1 MKKTR
6 KPVAYRQYSWIDVMM
21 AHPVNPMPVEKQIY
35 QLDAMRSGLDAME
48 RSDNPQPNDWRCVSD
63 AINLLET
70 MVKMG
75 LIDDSEGLLNDA
87 VTAMGEAGSR
97 AMAGKTL
104 RLSGQGIQACRSVLD
119 DYAMAMSQLSER
131 TMIQAYMRT
140 EKRISD
146 IIKGKCQ
153 AHDVRVIAV

>member
-6 KPVAYRQYSWIDVMM
+6 KPAAYRQYTFMDALLAS
-21 AHPVNPMPVEKQIY
+21 PTNPMPVEKQIF
-35 QLDAMRSGLDAME
+35 QLDQMRSGLDAME
-48 RSDNPQPNDWRCVSD
+48 RSENPQPNDWRCVSD

-87 VTAMGEAGSR
+87 VTAMGEAGAR
-97 AMAGKTL
+97 AMAGQTL
-104 RLSGQGIQACRSVLD
+104 RLSGQGIQACRAVLD

-140 EKRISD
+140 ERRIQD
-146 IIKGKCQ
+146 ILKGKCQ
-153 AHDVRVIAV
+153 AHDVRVISV